1 LPSDDADNGLW
12 TDADEP
18 SPDDF
23 EAAEEEPQ
31 AGARMILVRILRL
44 VGVLFLILALL
55 LYFVAPFRVAVI
67 GALRELRLQ
76 SPKLQQI
83 PLAPEPKDNPRL
95 PT

>member
-1 LPSDDADNGLW
+1 LRSDDSDNDLW
-12 TDADEP
+12 TAADEP

-23 EAAEEEPQ
+23 EAAEEEPEPV
-31 AGARMILVRILRL
+31 AGTIAVRILRL

-67 GALRELRLQ
+67 GALRELRLP

-83 PLAPEPKDNPRL
+83 PLAPEPKDNPKL

>member
-1 LPSDDADNGLW
+1 MRSDDADNDLW

-23 EAAEEEPQ
+23 EAAEEAPES
-31 AGARMILVRILRL
+31 GATTILVRTLRL

-55 LYFVAPFRVAVI
+55 LYFVAPFRIAVI
-67 GALRELRLQ
+67 GALHELRLP

-83 PLAPEPKDNPRL
+83 PLSPQPKENPRL